1 MSMLTK
7 SCSFCNRPI
16 AKGSGTMLAKNDGTV
31 LWSCSSKC
39 KKNLLVLKRDP
50 RKLKWTKNT
59 LKAELKSKS
68 KLAEQTLII
77 VKPDAVKRNLAEEI
91 LSRFKKK
98 GFSISKLKTFNFT
111 VEMAEQFYSVHR
123 SKPFFGELVS
133 FITSGTVVAAII
145 EGDNVI
151 NVTREIIGKT
161 NPKEASPGTIR
172 GDFGTGILE
181 NSIHASDSRESF
193 DKEVNVVF

>member
-1 MSMLTK
+1 M
-7 SCSFCNRPI
+7 
-16 AKGSGTMLAKNDGTV
+16 
-31 LWSCSSKC
+31 
-39 KKNLLVLKRDP
+39 
-50 RKLKWTKNT
+50 
-59 LKAELKSKS
+59 
-68 KLAEQTLII
+68 AEQTLII

-98 GFSISKLKTFNFT
+98 GFNVSKLKTFNFT
-111 VEMAEQFYSVHR
+111 VEMAEQFYSVHN

-133 FITSGTVVAAII
+133 FITSGTVTAAII

-172 GDFGTGILE
+172 SDFGIGILE

-193 DKEVNVVF
+193 DKEVNVIF

>member
-1 MSMLTK
+1 
-7 SCSFCNRPI
+7 
-16 AKGSGTMLAKNDGTV
+16 
-31 LWSCSSKC
+31 
-39 KKNLLVLKRDP
+39 
-50 RKLKWTKNT
+50 
-59 LKAELKSKS
+59 
-68 KLAEQTLII
+68 LAEQTLVI

-98 GFSISKLKTFNFT
+98 GFMISKLKTFNFT
-111 VEMAEQFYSVHR
+111 VEMAEQFYSVHN

-161 NPKEASPGTIR
+161 NPKEADAGTIR
-172 GDFGTGILE
+172 GDFGISITE
-181 NSIHASDSRESF
+181 NSIHASDSSESF